1 MKKAFEELKL
11 YLKRKM
17 DENSSVL
24 LLANIKGI
32 NQRQAQILNI
42 VRENPNSIF
51 TVKEIENR
59 FSISNFTARIDLESL
74 VTLGYL
80 SEIKLNKVKRS
91 YIKSD
96 KFDTLIKGN
105 M

>member
-17 DENSSVL
+17 DENSTVL

-59 FSISNFTARIDLESL
+59 FSIGNQTARTDLYGL
-74 VTLGYL
+74 VKLEYL
-80 SEIKLNKVKRS
+80 TEININKRKIAF
-91 YIKSD
+91 IKSE
-96 KFDTLIKGN
+96 KFNGKIHTFS
-105 M
+105 